1 MNLPKRPCL
10 MTIGLLHVGQ
20 ISSVGS
26 SAGRSRPPLMSLVN
40 LQSG

>member
-10 MTIGLLHVGQ
+10 MTMALAQVGQ
-20 ISSVGS
+20 ISSVGWS
-26 SAGRSRPPLMSLVN
+26 SARSLPGRLRLY